1 MELTYI
7 GHSAVTL
14 TSESGQT
21 ILIDPWIDENPH
33 TNRSSDTFDTI
44 DELLVTHAAHDHL
57 GDAPEIAEAN
67 DAELVCDSATAM
79 KLDAQGFPEHLLRQY
94 IWGPEY
100 TPPVSDGSWSVRIL
114 EAHHQS
120 AVPELE
126 LIGEAL
132 AYLVTIDGER
142 VYHMGDTSISRD
154 FELFGDLYDPTVL
167 LVPVGEAIDQ
177 FVELHPDEAAL
188 VTEWLGPDVAIPIHY
203 QPGSENPEK
212 YVEHCDQRG
221 LDTDIRH
228 MTPGQTLAR

>member
-1 MELTYI
+1 MELTYL
-7 GHSAVTL
+7 GHSTVQLA
-14 TSESGQT
+14 SESGQT
-21 ILIDPWIDENPH
+21 ILIDPWLDENPH
-33 TNRSSDTFDTI
+33 TDRSAEEFDTV

-57 GDAPEIAEAN
+57 GDAPSIAESN

-79 KLDAQGFPEHLLRQY
+79 KLDAQGFPEDLLRQY

-126 LIGEAL
+126 LTGEAL

-154 FELFGDLYDPTVL
+154 FELFGELYDPTVL

-177 FVELHPDEAAL
+177 FVELHPNEAAL
-188 VTEWLGPDVAIPIHY
+188 VTEWLEPEVAIPIHY
-203 QPGSENPEK
+203 QPDSDNPAQYAE
-212 YVEHCDQRG
+212 YCDQHG
-221 LDTDIRH
+221 LSTEV
-228 MTPGQTLAR
+228 MLMNPGETLAR